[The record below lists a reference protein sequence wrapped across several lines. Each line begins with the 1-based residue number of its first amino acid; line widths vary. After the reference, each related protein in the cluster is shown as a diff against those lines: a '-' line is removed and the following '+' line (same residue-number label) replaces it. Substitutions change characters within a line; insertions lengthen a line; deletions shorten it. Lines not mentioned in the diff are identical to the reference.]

1 MIAIDTNVVV
11 RYLVADEDEQ
21 FRRSAALIEGEPVF
35 LCTTVL
41 LEVEWVLRSLY
52 RLERTKIL
60 DALTSFV
67 RLPTVRLEA
76 AATSQQALL
85 WAEQGMDL
93 ADALHLA
100 SSTAADA
107 FATFDGALAK
117 TAARIGALSVR
128 AP

>member
-52 RLERTKIL
+52 RLERTKKFWTL
-60 DALTSFV
+60 
-67 RLPTVRLEA
+67 
-76 AATSQQALL
+76 
-85 WAEQGMDL
+85 
-93 ADALHLA
+93 
-100 SSTAADA
+100 
-107 FATFDGALAK
+107 
-117 TAARIGALSVR
+117 
-128 AP
+128 